1 MTSDHWLPVLQL
13 SPAPIGEGSSSVVII
28 NIHYDPA
35 NDNYSHAAMEG
46 SSHKEVSCDQQIDI
60 YVSNQIS
67 NVQKNVQLTQF
78 TALIIALRI
87 VPAGQSG
94 HVYKMPILRT

>member
-46 SSHKEVSCDQQIDI
+46 SSHKEVSCDQQIDMCQI
-60 YVSNQIS
+60 KYPMSKKMSN
-67 NVQKNVQLTQF
+67 
-78 TALIIALRI
+78 
-87 VPAGQSG
+87 
-94 HVYKMPILRT
+94 

>member
-1 MTSDHWLPVLQL
+1 MSGPGAHYCSAHSAQLPAPMTSDHWLPVLQL

-46 SSHKEVSCDQQIDI
+46 ELAQRSVMRSK
-60 YVSNQIS
+60 
-67 NVQKNVQLTQF
+67 
-78 TALIIALRI
+78 
-87 VPAGQSG
+87 
-94 HVYKMPILRT
+94 